1 MKLLSLIALL
11 WNCSAHSADVQS
23 FNGRYISSTPNGSI
37 YLDVGPNGGNLV
49 VTMSSGEWNS
59 RIKGNSYQF
68 ICADSLCKAPI
79 PELHRNCLASITLLE
94 TDNFVFKTDTPGA
107 CVGNHRFKPYTG
119 SSSSSSWNL
128 VQTVDSNGVLSVTA
142 SVENSKEKN
151 SLIMKCTA
159 PSPSLTMSY
168 KVNEV
173 LWRAVTYSVNNK
185 QESLR
190 IVFKVKNDTYELNQ
204 WTLVD
209 GNLIVRGDAVT
220 DAEIAA
226 LRSSGS
232 IKMKLLAIGAGGQS
246 TELQVLEFSLKGS
259 SQALPELKK
268 RCTAR
273 PSSTL
278 SFVE

>member
-1 MKLLSLIALL
+1 M
-11 WNCSAHSADVQS
+11 
-23 FNGRYISSTPNGSI
+23 
-37 YLDVGPNGGNLV
+37 
-49 VTMSSGEWNS
+49 
-59 RIKGNSYQF
+59 
-68 ICADSLCKAPI
+68 
-79 PELHRNCLASITLLE
+79 
-94 TDNFVFKTDTPGA
+94 
-107 CVGNHRFKPYTG
+107 
-119 SSSSSSWNL
+119 
-128 VQTVDSNGVLSVTA
+128 
-142 SVENSKEKN
+142 
-151 SLIMKCTA
+151 
-159 PSPSLTMSY
+159 
-168 KVNEV
+168 
-173 LWRAVTYSVNNK
+173 
-185 QESLR
+185 R